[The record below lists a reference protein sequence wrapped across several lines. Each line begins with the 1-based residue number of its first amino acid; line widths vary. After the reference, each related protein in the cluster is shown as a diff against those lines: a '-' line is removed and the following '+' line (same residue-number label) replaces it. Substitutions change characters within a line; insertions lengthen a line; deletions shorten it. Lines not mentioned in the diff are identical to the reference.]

1 MEEEVG
7 VYLLSGSHKSELK
20 FRGIVTVSE
29 LYCIA
34 TVNLNIFLR
43 VTLKQM
49 WAALYKY
56 ICPRKQKH
64 FTVLHWLRFQSTTS
78 GKDDPVNLHSIRSHT
93 CGELCDRDVG
103 RKIILCGWL
112 QFVRMDS
119 FATLRDSYGTTQI
132 LVNNHKELLSK
143 TPLESV
149 LMVEGEVRKRPEGQ
163 ANQKM
168 KTGEVEVVAENITV
182 LNAAHPKLPFTI
194 RDHHKVNESLRMK
207 YRYLDLR
214 TPKMQHNLRLRSRVL
229 TDMRHFL
236 VNKREFVEVE
246 TPTLFRKTPGGAQE
260 FIVPT
265 QRDGHFFS
273 LVQSPQQLKQ
283 LLMVGGIDRYFQIAR
298 CYRDETSRPDR
309 QPEFTQMDIELSFTD
324 VEGIKRLTEDLLEAS
339 LPSFVSVNPP
349 FDSISFHDSMKLYGT
364 DQPDLT
370 MAPQI
375 QDLNPSFDAKDVHH
389 YRAIVIPCAAALL
402 TNPERA
408 EITKVTKTFPSTK
421 LLTLK
426 FPGSDWER
434 QMVKFN
440 NRFTQESVRMDLNLK
455 EGDLVFIASGPSFKE
470 VSKLLGKLRVDT
482 IKKLRSKQLNGLWD
496 SGEPKFRFVW
506 VENFPLFEEEDDGSL
521 SATHHPFTAPH
532 PDDLDLVDTDPLK
545 VRGLHYDLVLN
556 GWEIGGGSVRIHDPH
571 LQLHVLQDILKI
583 DPSSMAHLT
592 SALASGAPPH
602 GGIALGL
609 DRLISIL
616 VDAPSIRDVIA
627 FPKTS
632 EGHDLLS
639 GAPSSVDPQ
648 DLDLYHL
655 RSKRP
660 ENSSFNVTKSSK

>member
-1 MEEEVG
+1 
-7 VYLLSGSHKSELK
+7 
-20 FRGIVTVSE
+20 
-29 LYCIA
+29 
-34 TVNLNIFLR
+34 
-43 VTLKQM
+43 M
-49 WAALYKY
+49 WASLCKQLS
-56 ICPRKQKH
+56 PGKRKNSSA
-64 FTVLHWLRFQSTTS
+64 LHWLRCQSTTS
-78 GKDDPVNLHSIRSHT
+78 AKDDPVNLHSTRSHT
-93 CGELCDRDVG
+93 CGELCERDVG
-103 RKIILCGWL
+103 RKITLCGWL
-112 QFVRMDS
+112 QYVRMDS
-119 FATLRDSYGTTQI
+119 FATLRDAYGSTQI
-132 LVNNHKELLSK
+132 LAKNHKELLSK

-214 TPKMQHNLRLRSRVL
+214 SPKMQHNLRLRSRVL

-236 VNKREFVEVE
+236 VNKRDFVEVE

-265 QRDGHFFS
+265 QKDGKFFS

-324 VEGIKRLTEDLLEAS
+324 VEGIKRLTEDLLVAS
-339 LPSFVSVNPP
+339 LPPFVTVNPP
-349 FDSISFHDSMKLYGT
+349 FESISLQESMKLYGT

-370 MAPQI
+370 MTPQI
-375 QDLNPSFDAKDVHH
+375 QDLNPSADIRDINH
-389 YRAIVIPCAAALL
+389 YRALVIPCAATLL

-408 EITKVTKTFPSTK
+408 EITKATKAFPSSK

-434 QMVKFN
+434 QMAKFKHQ
-440 NRFTQESVRMDLNLK
+440 FTLESVKESLDLK

-482 IKKLRSKQLNGLWD
+482 IKKLRSKQLSGLWD
-496 SGEPKFRFVW
+496 SGKPKFRFVW
-506 VENFPLFEEEDDGSL
+506 VENFPLFEKECDGSL

-532 PDDLDLVDTDPLK
+532 PDDMDHLDTDPLR

-556 GWEIGGGSVRIHDPH
+556 GWEIGGGSVRIHDPN
-571 LQLHVLQDILKI
+571 LQLHVLQDILNI

-592 SALASGAPPH
+592 SALAAGAPPH
-602 GGIALGL
+602 AGIALGL

-655 RSKRP
+655 RLQRP
-660 ENSSFNVTKSSK
+660 ENPSVNRLESSKE